1 MFENN
6 IIKMK
11 MSRQLHNE
19 LELFKIKFLQTEW
32 NDSSTEHTQH

>member
-11 MSRQLHNE
+11 MSRQLYNE

-32 NDSSTEHTQH
+32 NYSWTEHTQH

>member
-19 LELFKIKFLQTEW
+19 LFKIKFLQTEW
-32 NDSSTEHTQH
+32 NDSWTEHTQH